1 MKMVRKMVMIAA
13 VFAVS
18 AGIGGCFSLNVDED
32 IRMIDHY
39 GEMAHD
45 MRVLT
50 NKMFFNFDRD
60 NPFQ

>member
-1 MKMVRKMVMIAA
+1 MVRKIVMMAA
-13 VFAVS
+13 VLTLA
-18 AGIGGCFSLNVDED
+18 AGIGACFSLNMDEN
-32 IRMIDHY
+32 IRMVDNY
-39 GEMAHD
+39 GKMAHD